1 MLKVDSHGARRFL
14 SFDQVERLVE
24 DNRATTR
31 AATAMAVADAYGDKL
46 LSPAE
51 REMAE
56 DVLALLARD
65 VELEVRQA
73 VAEHVKACPFLPRSL
88 ALTLA
93 QDVET
98 VALPVLRYSDVLTDD
113 DLIQIV
119 HQGENV
125 KVMEIARRKALGPA
139 LSEAVVEHGTE
150 AAVTLLVSNEGAEV
164 TEPVMGQAM
173 DRFPASRTIERGL
186 INRREL
192 PPAVIAR
199 LIGQVSDELR
209 LRLVQ
214 RHGMPEEIV
223 ETVVEQGSELAVTR
237 SLSAMAGPDELVRMV
252 DELMAATR
260 LTPTLLLRALC
271 CGELALFEISLA
283 RMSGMAPDKVQA
295 ILKGGDQAAF
305 QALYDS
311 AALPE
316 DFFRA
321 FRIAARSAVM
331 LLARRGQGQDQ
342 EWQAKFT
349 RQIVQK
355 IAIEYD
361 RLDPDN
367 LEALLSQL
375 SHLRDW
381 TGTSRDGWLR
391 PDA

>member
-1 MLKVDSHGARRFL
+1 MTEMLKLDSHGARRFL

-31 AATAMAVADAYGDKL
+31 AATAVAVADAYGENL
-46 LSPAE
+46 LTPAE

-56 DVLALLARD
+56 EVLALLAND
-65 VELEVRQA
+65 IELEVRQA
-73 VAEHVKACPFLPRSL
+73 VSEHVKACPFLPRSL

-98 VALPVLRYSDVLTDD
+98 VALPMLRYSDVLTDD

-119 HQGENV
+119 RQGESA
-125 KVMEIARRKALGPA
+125 KIIGIAQRRELGPA
-139 LSEAVVEHGTE
+139 LSNAVVEKGSE
-150 AAVTLLVSNEGAEV
+150 AAVSLLLSNEGAVVE
-164 TEPVMGQAM
+164 EPAM
-173 DRFPASRTIERGL
+173 VKALNRYPGSRTIETGL

-192 PPAVIAR
+192 PPIVVAR
-199 LIGQVSDELR
+199 LIGRVSEELR
-209 LRLVQ
+209 SRLVQ

-223 ETVVEQGSELAVTR
+223 TPLVEQGSELALTR
-237 SLSAMAGPDELVRMV
+237 SRPASAGAEELERLV
-252 DELMAATR
+252 DELKAAGK
-260 LTPTLLLRALC
+260 LTPTLLLRAVC
-271 CGELALFEISLA
+271 CGELSLFEASLA
-283 RMSGMAPDKVQA
+283 SLSGTASTQVHTV
-295 ILKGGDQAAF
+295 IKGGDQAAF
-305 QALYDS
+305 QALYDGAS
-311 AALPE
+311 LPE
-316 DFFRA
+316 ELSRA
-321 FRIAARSAVM
+321 FRIAVRSAAM
-331 LLARRGQGQDQ
+331 LLARREQ

-367 LEALLSQL
+367 LETLLSQL